1 MLNNTSML
9 VELEKTLQV
18 NFINKELLIEALTHS
33 SYVNSKIDIKHYER
47 LEFLGDAVLELCIS
61 DYLFHNY
68 TEKSEGQLTKSRA
81 LIVCEPSLFE
91 IAQSLKLGEFML
103 MSKGEEL
110 TGGRTRPSILAD
122 CVEAII
128 AAIYLDGGLDKAKA
142 FIIKNFESTIKKA
155 MLNKVVLDYKTKLQ
169 ELLQQNGQVAIV
181 YNVIGYDGPPHR
193 RLFNTEVSI
202 DNEVKGSGSGFTK
215 KEAEQ
220 NAAKAALEALEERNE

>member
-1 MLNNTSML
+1 MEDIKLL
-9 VELEKTLQV
+9 QQLEKNLKV
-18 NFINKELLIEALTHS
+18 NLMNKKLLLEAITHS
-33 SYVNSKIDIKHYER
+33 SYVNSSKDIKHNER

-68 TEKSEGQLTKSRA
+68 PNKAEGELTRTRA

-128 AAIYLDGGLDKAKA
+128 AAIYLDGGLEKAKE
-142 FIIKNFESTIKKA
+142 FIYRNFRSTVEKA
-155 MLNKVVLDYKTKLQ
+155 MHNKIILDYKTKLQ
-169 ELLQQNGQVAIV
+169 ELLQQKGQVSIV
-181 YNVIGYDGPPHR
+181 YNVVDYEGPPHR
-193 RLFNTEVSI
+193 RTFNIEVLV
-202 DNEVKGSGSGFTK
+202 DNEIKGNGSGFTK

-220 NAAKAALEALEERNE
+220 NAAKKALENLEGSYE

>member
-1 MLNNTSML
+1 MLNNTSI
-9 VELEKTLQV
+9 VAELENILGISLKNKT
-18 NFINKELLIEALTHS
+18 LLIEALTHS
-33 SYVNSKIDIKHYER
+33 SYVNSSIDINHYER

-68 TEKSEGQLTKSRA
+68 TKKSEGELTKSRA

-91 IAQSLKLGEFML
+91 IAQNLDLGKFMF

-128 AAIYLDGGLDKAKA
+128 AAIYLDGGLDKAKT
-142 FIIKNFESTIKKA
+142 FIHKNFESTIKKA
-155 MLNKVVLDYKTKLQ
+155 ILNKVVLDYKTKLQ
-169 ELLQQNGQVAIV
+169 ELLQKNGQVSIV
-181 YNVIGYDGPPHR
+181 YNVIGYSGPPHR
-193 RLFNTEVSI
+193 RVFNTEVSI
-202 DNEVKGSGSGFTK
+202 DNKVKGNGSGFTK